1 MTLLTTFGYFRMWM
15 VAAIVMWMH
24 LSCGIGLLTTQGR
37 ERHQLA
43 VNMAIGVPVILVLVV
58 LVFLVSDGPLF

>member
-1 MTLLTTFGYFRMWM
+1 
-15 VAAIVMWMH
+15 
-24 LSCGIGLLTTQGR
+24 
-37 ERHQLA
+37 LA